1 MQAKKWSS
9 KARLALIQSAPMV
22 GTLSMVETI
31 ETVSD
36 SVKSAVKTAKIQR
49 SRRKHISV
57 EKKSEAG
64 AEVPM
69 ATDSL
74 ANQH

>member
-1 MQAKKWSS
+1 
-9 KARLALIQSAPMV
+9 
-22 GTLSMVETI
+22 MVETI

-36 SVKSAVKTAKIQR
+36 SVKSAVKTAEIQR

-74 ANQH
+74 ANEH

>member
-1 MQAKKWSS
+1 
-9 KARLALIQSAPMV
+9 
-22 GTLSMVETI
+22 MVETI

-49 SRRKHISV
+49 SRRKHISL

-64 AEVPM
+64 AEAPM

-74 ANQH
+74 ANEH